1 MYQKNSSPATI
12 QKALYWIH
20 NQNENWSKYI
30 KDSNTFVKM
39 YQKSH
44 KKETQISQFQKNLQS
59 FCESNFGV
67 SLQKQSSSTLSPPP
81 NNLDNTPDISI
92 KEERQDSYES
102 FKSLLIGQNLSPDL
116 KNTKLPETKLKTQK
130 DSKNISLNSTKLQT
144 HKESSFIPAPVKFF
158 AGTPITIDSKNLQVI
173 EEVKKEWNLKN
184 NEEALNLLI
193 QTGRRKL
200 NRI

>member
-1 MYQKNSSPATI
+1 MYQKKSSPAAI
-12 QKALYWIH
+12 QKALYWLH

-30 KDSNTFVKM
+30 KDSNTAVKM

-44 KKETQISQFQKNLQS
+44 KKEKQISPFQKNLQS
-59 FCESNFGV
+59 FCESNFGAG
-67 SLQKQSSSTLSPPP
+67 LQKQSSSALSPPP
-81 NNLDNTPDISI
+81 NNSDNTPGISI
-92 KEERQDSYES
+92 KKERLDSYES
-102 FKSLLIGQNLSPDL
+102 FKSLLIGQNPPPDL

-130 DSKNISLNSTKLQT
+130 DSKNISPSGAKLQT
-144 HKESSFIPAPVKFF
+144 HKESPVIPAPVELF
-158 AGTPITIDSKNLQVI
+158 AGASITIDSKNLQVL